1 MDSKIKVHGRAQSR
15 TVLGIVEAYL
25 VLNPKTT
32 KEELDKAFPASLS
45 TAAKESL
52 FLDVRDKDNV
62 KNYEKRYFERDDET
76 IFLAD
81 GTELAM
87 IEAWPNADFNRVVA
101 HAKQYGIEVAEFSK
115 TSRPGERG
123 SFWLE
128 GLDNYDVE
136 TAQNEL
142 NTLRIGSGA
151 PIAATKADEKVEN
164 RSLGSNIEP
173 ADNHNDVAEPIMAA
187 AASLPVNQKKEVKE
201 VSSDDKNAS
210 CNCKWIPVI
219 LMLLLFSFFLMKA
232 CNDGKDFSCGE
243 PVALINQQNAQAA
256 KDRAEFVRD
265 SLYQDSIFRAQAFAD
280 SLASARDSIKDAIV
294 TAETVDEIA
303 KAIADN
309 LEKGMSSSFDNINFE
324 VGSAELDPSS
334 KNALDG
340 IVKYLKENPDKK
352 IKVVGHT
359 STDGTDE
366 INIPL
371 SKERAKAVTDYIEK
385 QGIDGSRLSY
395 QGMGSS
401 KPISDIP
408 EKNRRVEIQV
418 F

>member
-25 VLNPKTT
+25 LLHPEST
-32 KEELDKAFPASLS
+32 KEDLDKAFPETLS
-45 TAAKESL
+45 SAAGKSL
-52 FLDVRDKDNV
+52 FLDVREKGNV

-87 IEAWPNADFNRVVA
+87 IEAWNNADYNKVVE
-101 HAKQYGIEVAEFSK
+101 HAKQFGIEVAEFSK
-115 TSRPGERG
+115 TKRPGERG

-128 GLDNYDVE
+128 GLNDYDVE
-136 TAQNEL
+136 AAQENFKALAAGNAPVAHEEK
-142 NTLRIGSGA
+142 TEEPSETRAIGSG
-151 PIAATKADEKVEN
+151 IKDT
-164 RSLGSNIEP
+164 S
-173 ADNHNDVAEPIMAA
+173 DNDDTDPFMVA
-187 AASLPVNQKKEVKE
+187 AASLPNKKDVEE
-201 VSSDDKNAS
+201 VSDDDSNAS

-219 LMLLLFSFFLMKA
+219 LMLLLFGFFMMKA
-232 CNDGKDFSCGE
+232 CNDDKDFSCGYE
-243 PVALINQQNAQAA
+243 
-256 KDRAEFVRD
+256 DRETFVRD
-265 SLYQDSIFRAQAFAD
+265 SLYQDSVFRAKALAD
-280 SLASARDSIKDAIV
+280 SLAAARDTIKDVIV
-294 TAETVDEIA
+294 TAETVEDIA
-303 KAIADN
+303 KAIEDN
-309 LEKGMSSSFDNINFE
+309 MEKGVSSSFDNINFE
-324 VGSAELDPSS
+324 TGSAELSEGS

-340 IVKYLKENPDKK
+340 IVKFLKDNPDKK
-352 IKVVGHT
+352 IQVVGHT

-371 SKERAKAVTDYIEK
+371 SMERAKAVTDYIEK
-385 QGIDGSRLSY
+385 QGVDGSRLSY
-395 QGMGSS
+395 QGMGAL

>member
-25 VLNPKTT
+25 LLHPEST
-32 KEELDKAFPASLS
+32 KEDLDKAFPETLS
-45 TAAKESL
+45 SAAGKSL
-52 FLDVRDKDNV
+52 FLDVREKGNV

-87 IEAWPNADFNRVVA
+87 IEAWNNADYNKVVE
-101 HAKQYGIEVAEFSK
+101 HAKQFGIEVAEFSK
-115 TSRPGERG
+115 TKRPGERG

-128 GLDNYDVE
+128 GLNDYDVE
-136 TAQNEL
+136 AAQENFKALAAGNAPVAHEEK
-142 NTLRIGSGA
+142 TEEPSETRAIGNGIKDTS
-151 PIAATKADEKVEN
+151 
-164 RSLGSNIEP
+164 
-173 ADNHNDVAEPIMAA
+173 DNDDTDPFMVA
-187 AASLPVNQKKEVKE
+187 AASLPNKKDVEE
-201 VSSDDKNAS
+201 VSDDDSNAS

-219 LMLLLFSFFLMKA
+219 LMLLLFGFFMMKA
-232 CNDGKDFSCGE
+232 CNDDKDFTCGYE
-243 PVALINQQNAQAA
+243 
-256 KDRAEFVRD
+256 DRETFVRD
-265 SLYQDSIFRAQAFAD
+265 SLYQDSVFRAKALAD
-280 SLASARDSIKDAIV
+280 SLAAARDTIKDVIV
-294 TAETVDEIA
+294 TAETVEEIA
-303 KAIADN
+303 KAIEDN
-309 LEKGMSSSFDNINFE
+309 MEKGVSSSFDNINFE
-324 VGSAELDPSS
+324 TGSAELSEGS

-340 IVKYLKENPDKK
+340 IVKFLKDNPDKK
-352 IKVVGHT
+352 IQVVGHT

-371 SKERAKAVTDYIEK
+371 SMERAKAVTDYIEK
-385 QGIDGSRLSY
+385 QGVDGSRLSY
-395 QGMGSS
+395 QGMGAS

>member
-25 VLNPKTT
+25 LLNPKTT
-32 KEELDKAFPASLS
+32 KAELDKAFPASLS
-45 TAAKESL
+45 SAAKESM
-52 FLDVRDKDNV
+52 FLDVRDKDSV
-62 KNYEKRYFERDDET
+62 KDYEKRYFERDDET

-87 IEAWPNADFNRVVA
+87 IEAWNNADFNKVVE
-101 HAKQYGIEVAEFSK
+101 HAKQFGIEVAEFSK
-115 TSRPGERG
+115 TKRPGERG

-128 GLDNYDVE
+128 GLNEYNVVA
-136 TAQNEL
+136 AQEDL
-142 NTLRIGSGA
+142 NTLRIASGA
-151 PIAATKADEKVEN
+151 
-164 RSLGSNIEP
+164 SLESKP
-173 ADNHNDVAEPIMAA
+173 VAETVETRAIGGDSEEKDDDPFMLA
-187 AASLPVNQKKEVKE
+187 AASLPKKENPVEE
-201 VSSDDKNAS
+201 VSSDDTNAS

-219 LMLLLFSFFLMKA
+219 LMLLLFGFFMMKA
-232 CNDGKDFSCGE
+232 CNDGKDFSCGN
-243 PVALINQQNAQAA
+243 V
-256 KDRAEFVRD
+256 DRATFVKD
-265 SLYQDSIFRAQAFAD
+265 SLYQDSIYKAKALAD
-280 SLASARDSIKDAIV
+280 SLAAAKDSIKDAIV
-294 TAETVDEIA
+294 TAETVDDIA

-324 VGSAELDPSS
+324 VGSSELDPSS

-352 IKVVGHT
+352 MKVIGHT

-371 SKERAKAVTDYIEK
+371 SKERAKAVTDYIES

>member
-25 VLNPKTT
+25 LLHPEST
-32 KEELDKAFPASLS
+32 KEDLDKAFPETLS
-45 TAAKESL
+45 SAAGKSL
-52 FLDVRDKDNV
+52 FLDVREKGNV

-87 IEAWPNADFNRVVA
+87 IEAWNNADYNKVVE
-101 HAKQYGIEVAEFSK
+101 HAKQFGIEVAEFSK
-115 TSRPGERG
+115 TKRPGERG

-128 GLDNYDVE
+128 GLNDYDVE
-136 TAQNEL
+136 AAQENFKALAAGNAPVAHEEK
-142 NTLRIGSGA
+142 TEEPSETRAIGS
-151 PIAATKADEKVEN
+151 K
-164 RSLGSNIEP
+164 IESP
-173 ADNHNDVAEPIMAA
+173 RDNDDTDPFMVA
-187 AASLPVNQKKEVKE
+187 AASLPNKKDVEE
-201 VSSDDKNAS
+201 VSDDDSNAS

-219 LMLLLFSFFLMKA
+219 LMLLLFGFFMMKA
-232 CNDGKDFSCGE
+232 CNDDKDFSCGYE
-243 PVALINQQNAQAA
+243 
-256 KDRAEFVRD
+256 DRETFVRD
-265 SLYQDSIFRAQAFAD
+265 SLYQDSVFRAKALAD
-280 SLASARDSIKDAIV
+280 SLAAARDTIKDVIV
-294 TAETVDEIA
+294 TAETVEEIA
-303 KAIADN
+303 KAIEDN
-309 LEKGMSSSFDNINFE
+309 MEKGVSSSFDNINFE
-324 VGSAELDPSS
+324 TGSAELSEGS

-340 IVKYLKENPDKK
+340 IVKFLKDNPDKK
-352 IKVVGHT
+352 IQVVGHT

-371 SKERAKAVTDYIEK
+371 SMERAKAVTDYIEK
-385 QGIDGSRLSY
+385 QGVDGSRLSY
-395 QGMGSS
+395 QGMGAS

>member
-25 VLNPKTT
+25 LLHPEST
-32 KEELDKAFPASLS
+32 KEDLDKAFPETLS
-45 TAAKESL
+45 SAAGKSL
-52 FLDVRDKDNV
+52 FLDVREKGNV

-87 IEAWPNADFNRVVA
+87 IEAWNNADYNKVVE
-101 HAKQYGIEVAEFSK
+101 HAKQFGIEVAEFSK
-115 TSRPGERG
+115 TKRPGERG

-128 GLDNYDVE
+128 GLNDYDVE
-136 TAQNEL
+136 AAQENFKALAAGNAPVAHEEK
-142 NTLRIGSGA
+142 TEEPSETRAIGSG
-151 PIAATKADEKVEN
+151 IKDT
-164 RSLGSNIEP
+164 S
-173 ADNHNDVAEPIMAA
+173 DNDDTDPFMVT
-187 AASLPVNQKKEVKE
+187 AASLPNKKDAEE
-201 VSSDDKNAS
+201 VSDDDSNAS

-219 LMLLLFSFFLMKA
+219 LMLLLFGFFMMKA
-232 CNDGKDFSCGE
+232 CNDDKDFSCGYE
-243 PVALINQQNAQAA
+243 
-256 KDRAEFVRD
+256 DRETFVRD
-265 SLYQDSIFRAQAFAD
+265 SLYQDSVFRAKALAD
-280 SLASARDSIKDAIV
+280 SLAAARDTIKDVIV
-294 TAETVDEIA
+294 TAETVEDIA
-303 KAIADN
+303 KAIEDN
-309 LEKGMSSSFDNINFE
+309 MEKGVSSSFDNINFE
-324 VGSAELDPSS
+324 TGSAELSEGS

-340 IVKYLKENPDKK
+340 IVKFLKDNPDKK
-352 IKVVGHT
+352 IQVVGHT

-371 SKERAKAVTDYIEK
+371 SMERAKAVTDYIEK
-385 QGIDGSRLSY
+385 QGVDGSRLSY
-395 QGMGSS
+395 QGMGAL

>member
-25 VLNPKTT
+25 LLHPEST
-32 KEELDKAFPASLS
+32 KEDLDKAFPESLS
-45 TAAKESL
+45 SAAGESL
-52 FLDVRDKDNV
+52 FLDVRKKDSV

-76 IFLAD
+76 IILAD

-87 IEAWPNADFNRVVA
+87 IEAWNNADYNKVVE
-101 HAKQYGIEVAEFSK
+101 HAKQFGIEVAEFSK
-115 TSRPGERG
+115 TKRPGERG

-128 GLDNYDVE
+128 GLNDYDVE
-136 TAQNEL
+136 AAQENFKALTA
-142 NTLRIGSGA
+142 GSGTPVA
-151 PIAATKADEKVEN
+151 EEKEEKPVET
-164 RSLGSNIEP
+164 RALGSNIESP
-173 ADNHNDVAEPIMAA
+173 RENEDADPFLAA
-187 AASLPVNQKKEVKE
+187 AASLPNSKKVEE
-201 VSSDDKNAS
+201 VSDDDTNAS

-219 LMLLLFSFFLMKA
+219 LMLLLFGFFMMKA
-232 CNDGKDFSCGE
+232 CNDDKDFSCGYE
-243 PVALINQQNAQAA
+243 
-256 KDRAEFVRD
+256 DRETFVRD
-265 SLYQDSIFRAQAFAD
+265 SLYQDSIYRAKALAD
-280 SLASARDSIKDAIV
+280 SLAAARDTIQKDVIV

-303 KAIADN
+303 KAIEDN
-309 LEKGMSSSFDNINFE
+309 MEKGVSSSFDNINFE
-324 VGSAELDPSS
+324 TGSAELSDGS

-340 IVKYLKENPDKK
+340 IVKFLKDNPDKN
-352 IKVVGHT
+352 IKVIGHS

-385 QGIDGSRLSY
+385 QGVDGSRLSY

-401 KPISDIP
+401 KPISEEP

>member
-25 VLNPKTT
+25 LLHPEST
-32 KEELDKAFPASLS
+32 KEDLDKAFPETLS
-45 TAAKESL
+45 SAAGKSL
-52 FLDVRDKDNV
+52 FLDVREKGNV

-87 IEAWPNADFNRVVA
+87 IEAWNNADYNKVVE
-101 HAKQYGIEVAEFSK
+101 HAKQFGIEVAEFSK
-115 TSRPGERG
+115 TKRPGERG

-128 GLDNYDVE
+128 GLNDYDVE
-136 TAQNEL
+136 AAQENFKALAAGNAPVAHEEK
-142 NTLRIGSGA
+142 TEEPSETRAIGSG
-151 PIAATKADEKVEN
+151 IKDT
-164 RSLGSNIEP
+164 S
-173 ADNHNDVAEPIMAA
+173 DNDDTDPFMVA
-187 AASLPVNQKKEVKE
+187 AASLPNKKGVEE
-201 VSSDDKNAS
+201 VSDDDSNAS

-219 LMLLLFSFFLMKA
+219 LMLLLFGFFMMKA
-232 CNDGKDFSCGE
+232 CNDDKDFSCGYE
-243 PVALINQQNAQAA
+243 
-256 KDRAEFVRD
+256 DRETFVRD
-265 SLYQDSIFRAQAFAD
+265 SLYQDSVLRAKALAD
-280 SLASARDSIKDAIV
+280 SLAAARDTIKDVIV
-294 TAETVDEIA
+294 TAETVEEIA
-303 KAIADN
+303 KAIEDN
-309 LEKGMSSSFDNINFE
+309 MEKGVSSSFDNINFE
-324 VGSAELDPSS
+324 TGSAELSEGS

-340 IVKYLKENPDKK
+340 IVKFLKDNPDKK
-352 IKVVGHT
+352 IQVVGHT

-371 SKERAKAVTDYIEK
+371 SMERAKAVTDYIEK
-385 QGIDGSRLSY
+385 QGVDGSRLSY
-395 QGMGSS
+395 QGMGAS

>member
-25 VLNPKTT
+25 LLHPEST
-32 KEELDKAFPASLS
+32 KEDLDKAFPETLS
-45 TAAKESL
+45 SAAGKSL
-52 FLDVRDKDNV
+52 FLDVREKGNV

-87 IEAWPNADFNRVVA
+87 IEAWNNADYNKVVE
-101 HAKQYGIEVAEFSK
+101 HAKQFGIEVAEFSK
-115 TSRPGERG
+115 TKRPGERG

-128 GLDNYDVE
+128 GLNDYDVE
-136 TAQNEL
+136 AAQENFKALAAGNAPVAHEDKTENPL
-142 NTLRIGSGA
+142 ETRALGSKIESPRDNDDA
-151 PIAATKADEKVEN
+151 DPFMAAT
-164 RSLGSNIEP
+164 
-173 ADNHNDVAEPIMAA
+173 
-187 AASLPVNQKKEVKE
+187 ASLPNKKKDVEE
-201 VSSDDKNAS
+201 VSDDDTNAS

-219 LMLLLFSFFLMKA
+219 LMLLLFGFFMMKA
-232 CNDGKDFSCGE
+232 CNDDKDFSCGYE
-243 PVALINQQNAQAA
+243 
-256 KDRAEFVRD
+256 DRETFVRD
-265 SLYQDSIFRAQAFAD
+265 SLYQDSVFRAKALAD
-280 SLASARDSIKDAIV
+280 SLAAARDTIKDVIV
-294 TAETVDEIA
+294 TAETVEDIA
-303 KAIADN
+303 KAIEDN
-309 LEKGMSSSFDNINFE
+309 MEKGVSSSFDNINFE
-324 VGSAELDPSS
+324 TGSAELSEGS

-340 IVKYLKENPDKK
+340 IVKFLKDNPDKK
-352 IKVVGHT
+352 IQVVGHT

-371 SKERAKAVTDYIEK
+371 SMERAKAVTDYIEK
-385 QGIDGSRLSY
+385 QGVDGSRLSY
-395 QGMGSS
+395 QGMGAS

>member
-25 VLNPKTT
+25 LLHPEST
-32 KEELDKAFPASLS
+32 KEDLDKAFPETLS
-45 TAAKESL
+45 SAAGKSL
-52 FLDVRDKDNV
+52 FLDVREKGNV

-87 IEAWPNADFNRVVA
+87 IEAWNNADYNKVVE
-101 HAKQYGIEVAEFSK
+101 HAKQFGIEVAEFSK
-115 TSRPGERG
+115 TKRPGERG

-128 GLDNYDVE
+128 GLNDYDVE
-136 TAQNEL
+136 AAQENFKALAAGNAPVAHEEK
-142 NTLRIGSGA
+142 TEEPSETRAIGSG
-151 PIAATKADEKVEN
+151 IKDT
-164 RSLGSNIEP
+164 S
-173 ADNHNDVAEPIMAA
+173 DNDDTDPFMVT
-187 AASLPVNQKKEVKE
+187 AASLPNKKDVEE
-201 VSSDDKNAS
+201 VSDDDSNAS

-219 LMLLLFSFFLMKA
+219 LMLLLFGFFMMKA
-232 CNDGKDFSCGE
+232 CNDDKDFSCGYE
-243 PVALINQQNAQAA
+243 
-256 KDRAEFVRD
+256 DRETFVRD
-265 SLYQDSIFRAQAFAD
+265 SLYQDSVFRAKALAD
-280 SLASARDSIKDAIV
+280 SLAAARDTIKDVIV
-294 TAETVDEIA
+294 TAETVEDIA
-303 KAIADN
+303 KAIEDN
-309 LEKGMSSSFDNINFE
+309 MEKGVSSSFDNINFE
-324 VGSAELDPSS
+324 TGSAELSEGS

-340 IVKYLKENPDKK
+340 IVKFLKDNPDKK
-352 IKVVGHT
+352 IQVVGHT

-371 SKERAKAVTDYIEK
+371 SMERAKAVTDYIEK
-385 QGIDGSRLSY
+385 QGVDGSRLSY
-395 QGMGSS
+395 QGMGAL

>member
-25 VLNPKTT
+25 VLNPKAT
-32 KEELDKAFPASLS
+32 KEDLDKAFPESLS
-45 TAAKESL
+45 SAAGESL
-52 FLDVRDKDNV
+52 FLDVKNKDSV

-87 IEAWPNADFNRVVA
+87 IEAWTKADYNKVVE

-128 GLDNYDVE
+128 GLDGYDVAS
-136 TAQNEL
+136 AQGEL
-142 NTLRIGSGA
+142 DALRIGSGA
-151 PIAATKADEKVEN
+151 PVAKGNNPVEEEPVATRALGGKIENDEAAD
-164 RSLGSNIEP
+164 P
-173 ADNHNDVAEPIMAA
+173 FMAA
-187 AASLPVNQKKEVKE
+187 AASLPGKQKKEVKE

-219 LMLLLFSFFLMKA
+219 LMLLLFAFFMMKA

-243 PVALINQQNAQAA
+243 PVALINQQNAQAEIE
-256 KDRAEFVRD
+256 RAEFVRD
-265 SLYQDSIFRAQAFAD
+265 SLYQDSLFRAQAFAD
-280 SLASARDSIKDAIV
+280 SLAASRDSIKDAIV
-294 TAETVDEIA
+294 TAETVDEVA

-324 VGSAELDPSS
+324 TGSAELNESS
-334 KNALDG
+334 KTALDG

-371 SKERAKAVTDYIEK
+371 SKERAKAVTDYIAA
-385 QGIDGSRLSY
+385 QGIDADRLSY

-418 F
+418 Y

>member
-25 VLNPKTT
+25 LLYPKST
-32 KEELDKAFPASLS
+32 KEDLDKAFPSNLNSAAS
-45 TAAKESL
+45 ESL
-52 FLDVRDKDNV
+52 FLNVKDSGSV

-76 IFLAD
+76 IWLSN

-87 IEAWPNADFNRVVA
+87 IEAWTKADFNKVVE
-101 HAKQYGIEVAEFSK
+101 HAKQFGIEVAEFSK
-115 TSRPGERG
+115 TERPGERG

-128 GLDNYDVE
+128 GLNQYDVA
-136 TAQNEL
+136 TAQSAL
-142 NTLRIGSGA
+142 NNLRVENGA
-151 PIAATKADEKVEN
+151 SISTVTSAAEEDEKPA
-164 RSLGSNIEP
+164 LGQKIESP
-173 ADNHNDVAEPIMAA
+173 AADPFMAA
-187 AASLPVNQKKEVKE
+187 AASIPVKNKTEE
-201 VSSDDKNAS
+201 VSDDDSNAS

-219 LMLLLFSFFLMKA
+219 LMLLLFGFFMMKA
-232 CNDGKDFSCGE
+232 CNDGKDFSCGN
-243 PVALINQQNAQAA
+243 V
-256 KDRAEFVRD
+256 DRETFVKD
-265 SLYQDSIFRAQAFAD
+265 SLYQDSIYKAKALAD
-280 SLASARDSIKDAIV
+280 SLAAARDSIKDAIV

-324 VGSAELDPSS
+324 TGSAELNESS
-334 KNALDG
+334 KTALDG
-340 IVKYLKENPDKK
+340 IVKYLKDNPDKK
-352 IKVVGHT
+352 IKVIGHT

-371 SKERAKAVTDYIEK
+371 SKERAKAVADYIEK
-385 QGIDGSRLSY
+385 QGVEAERLSY

>member
-25 VLNPKTT
+25 LLHPEST
-32 KEELDKAFPASLS
+32 KEDLDKAFPETLS
-45 TAAKESL
+45 SAAGKSL
-52 FLDVRDKDNV
+52 FLDVREKGNV

-87 IEAWPNADFNRVVA
+87 IEAWNNADYNKVVE
-101 HAKQYGIEVAEFSK
+101 HAKQFGIEVAEFSK
-115 TSRPGERG
+115 TKRPGERG

-128 GLDNYDVE
+128 GLNDYDVE
-136 TAQNEL
+136 AAQENFKALAAGNAPVAHEEKTEKPL
-142 NTLRIGSGA
+142 ETRAIGSKIES
-151 PIAATKADEKVEN
+151 PRDNDDAD
-164 RSLGSNIEP
+164 P
-173 ADNHNDVAEPIMAA
+173 FMAA
-187 AASLPVNQKKEVKE
+187 AASLPNSKKGVEE
-201 VSSDDKNAS
+201 VSDDDSNAS

-219 LMLLLFSFFLMKA
+219 LMLLLFGFFMMKA
-232 CNDGKDFSCGE
+232 CNDDKDFTCGYE
-243 PVALINQQNAQAA
+243 
-256 KDRAEFVRD
+256 DRETFVRD
-265 SLYQDSIFRAQAFAD
+265 SLYQDSVFRAKALAD
-280 SLASARDSIKDAIV
+280 SLAAARDTIKDVIV
-294 TAETVDEIA
+294 TAETVEDIA
-303 KAIADN
+303 KAIEDN
-309 LEKGMSSSFDNINFE
+309 MEKGVSSSFDNINFE
-324 VGSAELDPSS
+324 TGSAELSEGS

-340 IVKYLKENPDKK
+340 IVKFLKDNPDKK
-352 IKVVGHT
+352 IQVVGHT

-371 SKERAKAVTDYIEK
+371 SMERAKAVTDYIEK
-385 QGIDGSRLSY
+385 QGVDGSRLSY
-395 QGMGSS
+395 QGMGAS

>member
-25 VLNPKTT
+25 LLHPEST
-32 KEELDKAFPASLS
+32 KEDLDKAFPESLS
-45 TAAKESL
+45 SAAGESL
-52 FLDVRDKDNV
+52 FLDVKNKDSV

-76 IFLAD
+76 IFLSD

-87 IEAWPNADFNRVVA
+87 IEAWTKADYNKVVE

-115 TSRPGERG
+115 TDRPGERG

-128 GLDNYDVE
+128 GLDGYNVE
-136 TAQNEL
+136 AAQTEL
-142 NTLRIGSGA
+142 NALRIGSGA
-151 PIAATKADEKVEN
+151 PIAQKAKVEE
-164 RSLGSNIEP
+164 EP
-173 ADNHNDVAEPIMAA
+173 VATRAIGTGDDEVKEEVKKEESDPFMAA
-187 AASLPVNQKKEVKE
+187 AATLPAKKKIEE
-201 VSSDDKNAS
+201 VSGDDSKAS

-219 LMLLLFSFFLMKA
+219 LMLLLFGFFMMKA
-232 CNDGKDFSCGE
+232 CNDGKDFSCGN
-243 PVALINQQNAQAA
+243 V
-256 KDRAEFVRD
+256 DRETFVRD
-265 SLYQDSIFRAQAFAD
+265 SLYQDSIFRAKALAD
-280 SLASARDSIKDAIV
+280 SLAAAKDTIKDAIV

-324 VGSAELDPSS
+324 TGSAELNESS

-340 IVKYLKENPDKK
+340 IVKYLKDNPDKK
-352 IKVVGHT
+352 IKVVGHS

-366 INIPL
+366 INVPL
-371 SKERAKAVTDYIEK
+371 SKERAKSVVDYIEK
-385 QGIDGSRLSY
+385 QGIEGSRLSY

-401 KPISDIP
+401 KPISEIP

>member
-25 VLNPKTT
+25 LLHPEST
-32 KEELDKAFPASLS
+32 KEDLDKAFPETLS
-45 TAAKESL
+45 SAAGKSL
-52 FLDVRDKDNV
+52 FLDVREKGNV

-87 IEAWPNADFNRVVA
+87 IEAWNNADYNKVVE
-101 HAKQYGIEVAEFSK
+101 HAKQFGIEVAEFSK
-115 TSRPGERG
+115 TKRPGERG

-128 GLDNYDVE
+128 GLNDYDVE
-136 TAQNEL
+136 AAQENFKALAAGNAPVAHEEK
-142 NTLRIGSGA
+142 TEEPSETRAIGSG
-151 PIAATKADEKVEN
+151 IKDT
-164 RSLGSNIEP
+164 S
-173 ADNHNDVAEPIMAA
+173 DNDDTDPFMVA
-187 AASLPVNQKKEVKE
+187 AASLPNKKDVEE
-201 VSSDDKNAS
+201 VSDDDSNAS

-219 LMLLLFSFFLMKA
+219 LMLLLFGFFMMKA
-232 CNDGKDFSCGE
+232 CNDDKDFSCGYE
-243 PVALINQQNAQAA
+243 
-256 KDRAEFVRD
+256 DRETFVRD
-265 SLYQDSIFRAQAFAD
+265 SLHQDSVFRAKALAD
-280 SLASARDSIKDAIV
+280 SLAAARDTIQKDVIV

-303 KAIADN
+303 KAIEDN
-309 LEKGMSSSFDNINFE
+309 MEKGVSSSFDNINFE
-324 VGSAELDPSS
+324 TGSAELSDGS

-340 IVKYLKENPDKK
+340 IVKFLKDNPDKN
-352 IKVVGHT
+352 IKVIGH
-359 STDGTDE
+359 SSSDGTDE

-371 SKERAKAVTDYIEK
+371 STERAKAVTDYIEK
-385 QGIDGSRLSY
+385 QGIDGNRLSY

-401 KPISDIP
+401 KPISDEP

>member
-1 MDSKIKVHGRAQSR
+1 MDSKIKVHGKAQSR

-25 VLNPKTT
+25 LLHPEST
-32 KEELDKAFPASLS
+32 KEDLDKAFPETLS
-45 TAAKESL
+45 SAAGESL
-52 FLDVRDKDNV
+52 FLDVKNKDSV

-87 IEAWPNADFNRVVA
+87 IEAWTKADYNKVVE
-101 HAKQYGIEVAEFSK
+101 HAKQFGIEVAEFSK
-115 TSRPGERG
+115 TARPGERG

-128 GLDNYDVE
+128 GLNDYDVE
-136 TAQNEL
+136 AAQENFKAL
-142 NTLRIGSGA
+142 AAGNA
-151 PIAATKADEKVEN
+151 PVAHEEKAEAPSET
-164 RSLGSNIEP
+164 RALGSKLDSPRENEN
-173 ADNHNDVAEPIMAA
+173 ADPFLAA
-187 AASLPVNQKKEVKE
+187 AASLPNTKKEVEE
-201 VSSDDKNAS
+201 VSDDDSNAS

-219 LMLLLFSFFLMKA
+219 LMLMLFGFFMMKA
-232 CNDGKDFSCGE
+232 CNDDKDFSCGYE
-243 PVALINQQNAQAA
+243 
-256 KDRAEFVRD
+256 DRETFVRD
-265 SLYQDSIFRAQAFAD
+265 SLYQDSVFRAKALAD
-280 SLASARDSIKDAIV
+280 SLAAARDTIQKDVIV
-294 TAETVDEIA
+294 TAETVDDIA
-303 KAIADN
+303 KAIEDN
-309 LEKGMSSSFDNINFE
+309 MEKGVSSSFDNINFE
-324 VGSAELDPSS
+324 TGSAELSEGS

-340 IVKYLKENPDKK
+340 IVKFLKDNPDKK
-352 IKVVGHT
+352 IKVIGHS

-385 QGIDGSRLSY
+385 QGIEGSRLSY

-401 KPISDIP
+401 KPISEVP

>member
-25 VLNPKTT
+25 LLHPEST
-32 KEELDKAFPASLS
+32 KDDLDKAFPETLS
-45 TAAKESL
+45 SAAGKSL
-52 FLDVRDKDNV
+52 FLDVREKGNV

-87 IEAWPNADFNRVVA
+87 IEAWNNADYNKVVE
-101 HAKQYGIEVAEFSK
+101 HAKQFGIEVAEFSK
-115 TSRPGERG
+115 TKRPGERG

-128 GLDNYDVE
+128 GLNDYDVE
-136 TAQNEL
+136 AAQENFKALAAGNAPAAHEEK
-142 NTLRIGSGA
+142 TEEPSETRAIGSKIDS
-151 PIAATKADEKVEN
+151 P
-164 RSLGSNIEP
+164 R
-173 ADNHNDVAEPIMAA
+173 DNDDTDPFMVA
-187 AASLPVNQKKEVKE
+187 AASLPNKKDVEE
-201 VSSDDKNAS
+201 VSDDDSNAS

-219 LMLLLFSFFLMKA
+219 LMLLLFGFFMMKA
-232 CNDGKDFSCGE
+232 CNDDKDFSCGYE
-243 PVALINQQNAQAA
+243 
-256 KDRAEFVRD
+256 DRETFVRD
-265 SLYQDSIFRAQAFAD
+265 SLYQDSVFRAKALAD
-280 SLASARDSIKDAIV
+280 SLAAARDTIKDVIV
-294 TAETVDEIA
+294 TAETVEEIA
-303 KAIADN
+303 KAIEDN
-309 LEKGMSSSFDNINFE
+309 MEKGVSSSFDNINFE
-324 VGSAELDPSS
+324 TGSAELSEGS

-340 IVKYLKENPDKK
+340 IVKFLKDNPDKK
-352 IKVVGHT
+352 IQVVGHT

-371 SKERAKAVTDYIEK
+371 SMERAKAVTDYIEK
-385 QGIDGSRLSY
+385 QGVDGSRLSY
-395 QGMGSS
+395 QGMGAS

>member
-25 VLNPKTT
+25 LLHPEST
-32 KEELDKAFPASLS
+32 KEDLDKAFPETLS
-45 TAAKESL
+45 SAAGKSL
-52 FLDVRDKDNV
+52 FLDVREKGNV

-87 IEAWPNADFNRVVA
+87 IEAWNNADYNKVVE
-101 HAKQYGIEVAEFSK
+101 HAKQFGIEVAEFSK
-115 TSRPGERG
+115 TKRPGERG

-128 GLDNYDVE
+128 GLNDYDVE
-136 TAQNEL
+136 AAQENFKALAAGNAPVAHEEK
-142 NTLRIGSGA
+142 TEEPSETRAIGSG
-151 PIAATKADEKVEN
+151 IKDT
-164 RSLGSNIEP
+164 S
-173 ADNHNDVAEPIMAA
+173 DNDDTDPFMVA
-187 AASLPVNQKKEVKE
+187 AASLPNKKDVEE
-201 VSSDDKNAS
+201 VSDDDSNAS

-219 LMLLLFSFFLMKA
+219 LMLLLFGFFMMKA
-232 CNDGKDFSCGE
+232 CNDDKDFTCGYE
-243 PVALINQQNAQAA
+243 
-256 KDRAEFVRD
+256 DRETFVRD
-265 SLYQDSIFRAQAFAD
+265 SLYQDSVFRAKALAD
-280 SLASARDSIKDAIV
+280 SLAAARDTIKDVIV
-294 TAETVDEIA
+294 TAETVEEIA
-303 KAIADN
+303 KAIEDN
-309 LEKGMSSSFDNINFE
+309 MEKGVSSSFDNINFE
-324 VGSAELDPSS
+324 TGSAELSEGS

-340 IVKYLKENPDKK
+340 IVKFLKDNPDKK
-352 IKVVGHT
+352 IQVVGHT

-371 SKERAKAVTDYIEK
+371 SMERAKAVTDYIEK
-385 QGIDGSRLSY
+385 QGVDGSRLSY
-395 QGMGSS
+395 QGMGAS

>member
-25 VLNPKTT
+25 LLHPEST
-32 KEELDKAFPASLS
+32 KEDLDKAFPETLS
-45 TAAKESL
+45 SAAGKSL
-52 FLDVRDKDNV
+52 FLDVREKGNV

-87 IEAWPNADFNRVVA
+87 IEAWNNADYNKVVE
-101 HAKQYGIEVAEFSK
+101 HAKQFGIEVAEFSK
-115 TSRPGERG
+115 TKRPGERG

-128 GLDNYDVE
+128 GLNDYDVE
-136 TAQNEL
+136 AAQENFKALAAGNAPVAHEEKTEEPL
-142 NTLRIGSGA
+142 ETRAIGSG
-151 PIAATKADEKVEN
+151 IKDT
-164 RSLGSNIEP
+164 S
-173 ADNHNDVAEPIMAA
+173 DNDDTDPFMVA
-187 AASLPVNQKKEVKE
+187 AASLPNKKDVEE
-201 VSSDDKNAS
+201 VSDDDSNAS

-219 LMLLLFSFFLMKA
+219 LMLLLFGFFMMKA
-232 CNDGKDFSCGE
+232 CNDDKDFSCGYE
-243 PVALINQQNAQAA
+243 
-256 KDRAEFVRD
+256 DRETFVRD
-265 SLYQDSIFRAQAFAD
+265 SLYQDSVFRAKALAD
-280 SLASARDSIKDAIV
+280 SLAAARDTIKDVIV
-294 TAETVDEIA
+294 TAETVEDIA
-303 KAIADN
+303 KAIEDN
-309 LEKGMSSSFDNINFE
+309 MEKGVSSSFDNINFE
-324 VGSAELDPSS
+324 TGSAELSEGS

-340 IVKYLKENPDKK
+340 IVKFLKDNPDKK
-352 IKVVGHT
+352 IQVVGHT

-371 SKERAKAVTDYIEK
+371 SMERAKAVTDYIEK
-385 QGIDGSRLSY
+385 QGVDGSRLSY
-395 QGMGSS
+395 QGMGAL